1 MIQYI
6 SPLTII
12 ENRIDILWDIQGYTN
27 QTHDGIWV
35 RLKMMYTTKIEGLN
49 WENDDKPMDFWGTI
63 F

>member
-1 MIQYI
+1 MVF
-6 SPLTII
+6 
-12 ENRIDILWDIQGYTN
+12 WDIQGYTN